1 MAGYIYVVDSCL
13 YRNDKKTKDIAE
25 SPTWFLNLFQDK
37 GNAQIK
43 IILML
48 KPVIDLLFPKVCYAC
63 LNLLHDNEDTICV
76 NCRHDLPV
84 TNFHFDN
91 DDTVKKVLYG
101 RAEII
106 NGTALF
112 RFEKKG
118 LVQQLV
124 HGLKYKGYETIG
136 YSLGNWLGGE
146 LKELENYKSVDVVIP
161 VPLHKNKLKKRG
173 YNQVTKF
180 GQQIAKALE
189 ADYIDDVLIKVTNT
203 QSQTIKNRL
212 ARWNNTDELFAIKNH
227 ELIENKHVLLVDD
240 LITTGATLEACISVL
255 NHAKNIK
262 ISVATIAIA

>member
-1 MAGYIYVVDSCL
+1 MFKS
-13 YRNDKKTKDIAE
+13 
-25 SPTWFLNLFQDK
+25 
-37 GNAQIK
+37 
-43 IILML
+43 
-48 KPVIDLLFPKVCYAC
+48 VIDLLFPKICYAC

-91 DDTVKKVLYG
+91 DDSVKKVLYG
-101 RAEII
+101 RAEIE

-136 YSLGNWLGGE
+136 YSLGNWLGSE
-146 LKELENYKSVDVVIP
+146 LKELDHYKSVDVVIP

-180 GQQIAKALE
+180 GQQIAEALE
-189 ADYIDDVLIKVTNT
+189 ADYVDDVLIKVTNN

-212 ARWNNTDELFAIKNH
+212 ARWNNTDELFAMKNP
-227 ELIENKHVLLVDD
+227 ELIENKHILLVDD

-255 NHAKNIK
+255 QHAKNIK
-262 ISVATIAIA
+262 ISIATIAIA